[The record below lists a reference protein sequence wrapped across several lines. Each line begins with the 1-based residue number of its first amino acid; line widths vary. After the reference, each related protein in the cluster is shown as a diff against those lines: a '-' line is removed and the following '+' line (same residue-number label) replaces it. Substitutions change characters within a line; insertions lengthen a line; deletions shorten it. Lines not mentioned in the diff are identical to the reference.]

1 MREQSLEFL
10 RALVATPAPSGYESE
25 LGNVYRDYV
34 KKYSDDVVTD
44 TLGNVTAIVNPNAA
58 MKIMLAGHMDEIGF
72 MVHYVSDDGFL
83 YFRSVGGND
92 SAIAAGQKVWVHGR
106 SRIAGVVGTKAI
118 HLQTADEQKQKPLM
132 KDLWIDIG
140 ARTRHEAEDVISL
153 GDVVTVQA
161 ELQLLL
167 GDRATARAF
176 DNKAGVLIIAE
187 TLRLLAEEPGLSS
200 DVGVYGV
207 ATVQEEIGSRGATTA
222 AFAIKPQTAL
232 AVDMGQALDVP
243 NLTKS
248 EHGEFYVG
256 RGPGIPRGANIHHQ
270 VFELLK
276 DAATSMDIP
285 YQVNATPSTNPTDAK
300 ALQISRDGI
309 ATGLVEVPLRY
320 MHTPCETLSLT
331 DVENSA
337 RLMAAYCRSIKPDTG
352 FRRHLSVV
360 DALIACVLHYD
371 GTAMEGSEVHKPCH

>member
-10 RALVATPAPSGYESE
+10 RALVATPAPSGYESA
-25 LGNVYRDYV
+25 LGNLYRDYV
-34 KKYSDDVVTD
+34 KIYSDDVVTD
-44 TLGNVTAIVNPNAA
+44 TLGNVTAVVNPDAP

-72 MVHYVSDDGFL
+72 MVHYVNDDGFL

-140 ARTRHEAEDVISL
+140 ARSRREAEEIVSL

-161 ELQLLL
+161 DLRLLL

-187 TLRLLAEEPGLSS
+187 TLRLLAEEPGLSP
-200 DVGVYGV
+200 DVGVYAV

-248 EHGEFYVG
+248 ECGEFYVG
-256 RGPGIPRGANIHHQ
+256 RGPGISRGANIHHQ

-276 DAATSMDIP
+276 NAATTSDIP
-285 YQVNATPSTNPTDAK
+285 YQVNATPSLSPTDAK

-309 ATGLVEVPLRY
+309 ATGLLEVPLRY

-337 RLMAAYCRSIKPDTG
+337 RLMAAYCRSIKPDTS
-352 FRRHLSVV
+352 FRR
-360 DALIACVLHYD
+360 
-371 GTAMEGSEVHKPCH
+371 T